1 MLFNSPE
8 YFIFLPIVFVL
19 YWFSFSKSVKNQNIL
34 IASYCF
40 YGWWSWKFLIL
51 IGASTLMNYLYGI
64 GVSSENKKKAKLF
77 LKIALIN
84 NLGILGIFK

>member
-1 MLFNSPE
+1 
-8 YFIFLPIVFVL
+8 
-19 YWFSFSKSVKNQNIL
+19 
-34 IASYCF
+34 
-40 YGWWSWKFLIL
+40 
-51 IGASTLMNYLYGI
+51 MNYLYGI